1 MAREV
6 SQKQRF
12 RELLVHKFAKACEFD
27 RDLTEEFDEILCN
40 ALELDAKNIP
50 SDFLDEIFAFG
61 R

>member
-1 MAREV
+1 MARPT

-12 RELLVHKFAKACEFD
+12 RELLVHKFAKACGFD
-27 RDLTEEFDEILCN
+27 RDQTEEFDDILCN

>member
-1 MAREV
+1 MARQI

-12 RELLVHKFAKACEFD
+12 RELLVHKFARACAFD
-27 RDLTEEFDEILCN
+27 RDMTEEFDEILCN